1 MTQEKPPI
9 RLKPRLK
16 IIDGQITTT
25 SLDVAEKFGKL
36 HKHVLRDIRNLLES
50 MPEGS
55 EKFASS
61 NFGQV
66 KETMTYIDSSGHQ
79 VTKETSRVGHYRMTR
94 DGFSLLVMGFTGK
107 EALKWKVAY
116 ITAFNLMETRLV
128 EAMRALNKIERSGSM
143 GKPLDFSDPSNLP
156 AMTPEVFLRL
166 LEVFDRHPAL
176 AIVVWWALQKEAHKA
191 PVVTSYR
198 DIERDIHH
206 LVGRS
211 SLHSAVKRLA
221 LENIFNISEVFHGSG
236 QKATSIELMLDAL
249 AEKVAE
255 RLSKRGLESLFSDD
269 GLTALAADVQS
280 VVLH

>member
-1 MTQEKPPI
+1 VTQEKPPI
-9 RLKPRLK
+9 SLKPRLK

-25 SLDVAEKFGKL
+25 SLDVAEKFGKP
-36 HKHVLRDIRNLLES
+36 HYHVLRDIRNLLES
-50 MPEGS
+50 MPEDS
-55 EKFASS
+55 ANFAKS
-61 NFGQV
+61 NFGSV
-66 KETMTYIDSSGHQ
+66 NETMAYIDSSGHQ

-116 ITAFNLMETRLV
+116 ITAFSLMETRLV
-128 EAMRALNKIERSGSM
+128 EAIRALNKIERSGM
-143 GKPLDFSDPSNLP
+143 GKPLDFSDPDNLP

-221 LENIFNISEVFHGSG
+221 LENIFNISEVSG
-236 QKATSIELMLDAL
+236 QKSTSIELMLDAL

-269 GLTALAADVQS
+269 GLAALAADVQS